1 MGERITDERMRYI
14 AQAVCDY
21 ADAHGYA
28 RDKDVDEIVEDLE
41 FVFEFECPDEVIYL
55 YDFIDYDS
63 GPIWNLVSSVWQE
76 SAIPSK

>member
-1 MGERITDERMRYI
+1 MYEI

-21 ADAHGYA
+21 ADEHGYA

-55 YDFIDYDS
+55 YDFIDYDR
-63 GPIWNLVSSVWQE
+63 GPVMDMIDSIWTEVRHIYNLRMLSR
-76 SAIPSK
+76 